1 MRTSECKVPCNVANR
16 CQHCCSCCLVS
27 MLLLLLAQCQLLLR
41 SSLSV
46 PTSVSVGG
54 RWQWPPCAVNAPPSP
69 QDHQSLL
76 ELSPLHS
83 FHVTRPSCPSFSP
96 PLGHVP
102 CLRVSVHVCDARH
115 VRWPCGVKGVRLCVV
130 LESWRRRRPW
140 RPWSLLLGVHGV
152 HGHWCHHSYMS
163 CSYVRGVH
171 GVHGHWCHHSYM
183 SCLCFPECP
192 YTLLYP

>member
-1 MRTSECKVPCNVANR
+1 M
-16 CQHCCSCCLVS
+16 
-27 MLLLLLAQCQLLLR
+27 LLLAQCQLLLR

-115 VRWPCGVKGVRLCVV
+115 VRWPCGVKGVRLKV
-130 LESWRRRRPW
+130 
-140 RPWSLLLGVHGV
+140 GVEG
-152 HGHWCHHSYMS
+152 
-163 CSYVRGVH
+163 VRGVR
-171 GVHGHWCHHSYM
+171 GVCCLVSMVSMAIGATTLICHALMSVVSMVSMAHTHSCIHSAYTHSCM
-183 SCLCFPECP
+183 SCLWCP
-192 YTLLYP
+192 CLVSIVVPISHSCMSCL